1 MSVGTVVLGILGSA
15 LALANTV
22 IGWITNPAR
31 WRRSV
36 LDQIEKDRQ
45 ETLHK
50 VDNLTS
56 EDKADRDKARKDLLK
71 EIRK

>member
-1 MSVGTVVLGILGSA
+1 MSVTATVLGILGSA
-15 LALANTV
+15 LAMAKMV

-31 WRRSV
+31 RRRSV

-56 EDKADRDKARKDLLK
+56 LDRADREKARKELLK
-71 EIRK
+71 DIRE